1 MLPALLRKGR
11 GSAEIRRTS
20 GYFHNNRSRMNYF
33 HVAKD
38 GYPIGSG
45 EVEAANK
52 VLMTQRLKRSGKSWG
67 REGAFPAWRIYHHRK
82 RSPRLRP

>member
-1 MLPALLRKGR
+1 M
-11 GSAEIRRTS
+11 SS
-20 GYFHNNRSRMNYF
+20 Y

-52 VLMTQRLKRSGKSWG
+52 ILVTHRLKRTGQSWG
-67 REGAFPAWRIYHHRK
+67 WAGGQGFLPFVRY
-82 RSPRLRP
+82 